1 MASTYGA
8 RLKSLREQQG
18 LSQKVLAEQ
27 AAVDPSLISRHEA
40 GQGHNPDWSAIR
52 DLAEVL
58 GVSVDFLMGRTD
70 SYDLHIHDMGFGEM
84 RRLYLR
90 NNQQQRR
97 KMVASVRRHHV
108 PDE

>member
-18 LSQKVLAEQ
+18 LSQKELAEQ
-27 AAVDPSLISRHEA
+27 AAVDPSHISRQEA
-40 GQGHNPDWSAIR
+40 GKGDNPTWSVILS
-52 DLAEVL
+52 LAEVL
-58 GVSVDFLMGRTD
+58 GTSVDFLMGRTD
-70 SYDLHIHDMGFGEM
+70 SYDLHIHDMGFGEI

-90 NNQQQRR
+90 NNQAQRR

-108 PDE
+108 QE